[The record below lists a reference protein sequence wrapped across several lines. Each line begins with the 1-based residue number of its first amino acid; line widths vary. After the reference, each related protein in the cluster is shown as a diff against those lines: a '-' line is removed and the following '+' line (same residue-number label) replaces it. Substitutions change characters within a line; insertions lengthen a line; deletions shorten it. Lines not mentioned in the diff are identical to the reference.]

1 MKRVGTCLLIVSL
14 LYLLIPMDD
23 VQAYGW
29 GYKRSDKGNIPE
41 IGVYEQLIKPYDAF
55 YIGDSDKKEI
65 YLTFDNGYEAGYT
78 ASFLDVLKKHDVQAT
93 FFVTGHYVK
102 EESTLL
108 NRMAE
113 EGHIIGN
120 HSYSHPDFTRMS
132 KNEMEKE
139 LTRLDEAVKK
149 VANVETAPYLRPPR
163 GTFDAQTLKWAEEL
177 GYAHIFWSVAFKD
190 WETDKQ
196 KGWQYSYESVM
207 DQVHPGAIILLHTVS
222 EDNAR
227 ALDKIITKLKEDG
240 YTFKNLDYLY
250 MTEKINEPLLF

>member
-1 MKRVGTCLLIVSL
+1 MEGMRTCLFVFSL
-14 LYLLIPMDD
+14 LFLCMPNDHA
-23 VQAYGW
+23 QAHGW
-29 GYKRSDKGNIPE
+29 GYKRSDNENAPQ

-55 YIGDSDKKEI
+55 YMGNPNKKEI

-78 ASFLDVLKKHDVQAT
+78 ASFLKVLKKHEVQAT

-102 EESTLL
+102 EEPALIK
-108 NRMAE
+108 RMVK

-120 HSYSHPDFTRMS
+120 HSYSHPDFTTMT
-132 KNEMEKE
+132 KNDMEKE
-139 LTRLDEAVKK
+139 LTQLDDVVKE
-149 VANVETAPYLRPPR
+149 VAGVQTAPYLRPPR

-207 DQVHPGAIILLHTVS
+207 NQVHPGAIILLHTVS
-222 EDNAR
+222 EDNAK
-227 ALDKIITKLKEDG
+227 ALDKIIAKLKAAG
-240 YTFKNLDYLY
+240 YTFKSLDYLY
-250 MTEKINEPLLF
+250 MNEKIKHPLLF